1 MARKEFLRTDE
12 SLVFTFFIFNHCRE
26 VLEMFGSPPP
36 PAGLA
41 TDQLAAD
48 AITSILKDKTVLSR
62 SNMEQRSKIYGNA
75 AVACQNYP
83 FMLKSFGF
91 VKNLI

>member
-12 SLVFTFFIFNHCRE
+12 SLVFIFFIFNHCRG
-26 VLEMFGSPPP
+26 VLEMIGSPPP

-48 AITSILKDKTVLSR
+48 TITSLLKDTNKTVLSR
-62 SNMEQRSKIYGNA
+62 SNMEQKA
-75 AVACQNYP
+75 K
-83 FMLKSFGF
+83 FMQMLRLP
-91 VKNLI
+91 VKTILLC

>member
-1 MARKEFLRTDE
+1 M
-12 SLVFTFFIFNHCRE
+12 I
-26 VLEMFGSPPP
+26 GSPPP

-48 AITSILKDKTVLSR
+48 AITSHLKDKTVLSR
-62 SNMEQRSKIYGNA
+62 SNMEQRSKIYGHA
-75 AVACQNYP
+75 AVACQNYIS
-83 FMLKSFGF
+83 FYVEIFGF